1 MCCVHWTIVVA
12 QRHLELRSMHKML
25 TDSNDS
31 SGHSESHRCSS
42 FAYVPHGGRSWLVVA
57 FVVCA
62 AALGCGGDENKKASG
77 NTATAGTSGESGS
90 SGASGDSAGSSGAS
104 GSGPVGPQRVS
115 CGDNTCYPPTN
126 PLTGLLGSLG
136 NLGNLGNLIP
146 MAYACCLDEGAG
158 TCGISA
164 SEGGACEAKATTDP
178 RCPGV
183 SLGALG
189 GAAGGGMAG
198 CCIDNHCGQDGTMF
212 GRGCV
217 ENTQAAAMLQAIP
230 LIGTL
235 AQLPGAL
242 ACDRPMDHQSDRDAG
257 VETEDAGR

>member
-1 MCCVHWTIVVA
+1 
-12 QRHLELRSMHKML
+12 ML

-31 SGHSESHRCSS
+31 NGPSKSQRCSS
-42 FAYVPHGGRSWLVVA
+42 FAYVPHASRSWLVLA
-57 FVVCA
+57 IVVCS
-62 AALGCGGDENKKASG
+62 AALGCGDDDDKKSSG
-77 NTATAGTSGESGS
+77 NTATGGASGESGS
-90 SGASGDSAGSSGAS
+90 SGSGGDSAGASGGG

-115 CGDNTCYPPTN
+115 CGDTTCYPPTN
-126 PLTGLLGSLG
+126 PLSGLLGSLG
-136 NLGNLGNLIP
+136 NLGTLGNLIP

-164 SEGGACEAKATTDP
+164 SESGSCEAKATPDS

-198 CCIDNHCGQDGTMF
+198 CCVDNMCGQDGTMF

-217 ENTQAAAMLQAIP
+217 ENTQAAAMLNAIP

-242 ACDRPMDHQSDRDAG
+242 ACDRPMDHQNDHDAG